1 MDLGFGNRAGGSG
14 VLARE
19 GLAKLSGGRREG
31 RCASLQTRGSQPS
44 AQAGGG
50 RVRVSAPGAAAAVL
64 WGAPR
69 AFGVSVCKSKQ
80 AEKER
85 SQGTQTYFSPGKSFP
100 RQAFLQEPG
109 NGQCELNACWIVRS
123 MPPTPGNVLHTSFVG
138 SVCVC
143 LFGGGGGR
151 LHDPSLLFF

>member
-19 GLAKLSGGRREG
+19 VLAKLSGGRREG
-31 RCASLQTRGSQPS
+31 RCASLQTRGSQPG

-143 LFGGGGGR
+143 LFGGGGGSMT
-151 LHDPSLLFF
+151 PPCFFSN